1 MAQGIIDSYRQA
13 AAGLHKNEV
22 WRNVD
27 FSAQLTDDMVVP
39 TAATADANL
48 QFWCNIQGLEAH
60 RVAFVNGAI
69 KSNEQ
74 SELVRSAMTEH
85 CLAEQ
90 NGAINSKEKGD
101 HAVVCCTVAEARRDY
116 PELLDKAL
124 SDVATDGNPYAAIN
138 GANATDGL
146 FLYVPDGVAVQQ
158 PLQLLSIA
166 NSDKSLLLHLRHVVV
181 LGRGSSLKLIQCDDS
196 YTQQGAFSNNVLLAS
211 LGEGSRLEHYKMQ
224 NLNDATALL
233 NQTFV
238 SMQRDASLCSVG
250 VTLNG
255 GNIRNHN
262 VVRMTGEGCSTEVH
276 GLYLIDR
283 QQRCDNYVFVDHLAP
298 HCKSHE
304 LYKGILDDSAHG
316 VFNGHVLVR
325 DGAVKTEAYQANRNI
340 LLTDK
345 AFVQS
350 KPFLEI
356 YNDDV
361 KCSHGTTTGQLD
373 SQALFYLMQRG
384 ISQRS
389 ARTLLLYAFCDEV
402 LRYISIEQLRD
413 KLADMVKKRLHG
425 ELSACVDCA
434 LSCSNS
440 CGCTPPEFTIDPEK
454 L

>member
-1 MAQGIIDSYRQA
+1 MAQGIINQYRQA
-13 AAGLHKNEV
+13 AHDLRKNEV

-27 FSAQLTDDMVVP
+27 FAPQLTDDMVLP
-39 TAATADANL
+39 TAADDAQL

-60 RVAFVNGAI
+60 RIAFVNGAF
-69 KSNEQ
+69 KSDEQ
-74 SELVRSAMTEH
+74 SEQS
-85 CLAEQ
+85 
-90 NGAINSKEKGD
+90 G
-101 HAVVCCTVAEARRDY
+101 VVCCTVGEARRSY
-116 PELLDKAL
+116 PELLGKVLAE
-124 SDVATDGNPYAAIN
+124 VGTDGNPYADIN
-138 GANATDGL
+138 GSNATDGL
-146 FLYVPDGVAVQQ
+146 FLYVPDGMTVHQ
-158 PLQLLSIA
+158 PVQLLSIA
-166 NSDKSLLLHLRHVVV
+166 NSDKSLLLHLRHVVA

-211 LGEGSRLEHYKMQ
+211 LTEGSRLEHYKMQ
-224 NLNDATALL
+224 NLNDATVLL

-250 VTLNG
+250 ITLNG

-262 VVRMTGEGCSTEVH
+262 VVRMTHEGCSTEMH

-298 HCKSHE
+298 NCKSHE

-325 DGAVKTEAYQANRNI
+325 DGATKTEAYQANRNI

-361 KCSHGTTTGQLD
+361 KCSHGSTIGQLD
-373 SQALFYLMQRG
+373 NQALFYLMQRG
-384 ISQRS
+384 ISPRN

-402 LRYISIEQLRD
+402 LRYITVDQLRD
-413 KLADMVKKRLHG
+413 KLGDMVKKRLHG
-425 ELSACVDCA
+425 ELSACLDCA
-434 LSCSNS
+434 LSCSNT
-440 CGCTPPEFTIDPEK
+440 CGCTPPEFKIDLSSTK
-454 L
+454 